1 MFVGLRQI
9 YSSDNA
15 RSRFFSAISHRNNN
29 VLYQNMQ
36 ILEENNTINKNL
48 FLKLKHQT

>member
-15 RSRFFSAISHRNNN
+15 RSRFFSAISHRNNKI
-29 VLYQNMQ
+29 LY
-36 ILEENNTINKNL
+36 LKHADFRKKTINKNL
-48 FLKLKHQT
+48 FVKLKHQT